1 MEKCDG
7 TQYHRPMEYK
17 LRRKIDAFLERWK
30 QDPDRLPLI
39 VKGARQIGKTT
50 SIEHFAENYRCF
62 VEINF
67 ITEPQYTKIFSSGY
81 SPENVIKEISLINPA
96 LRFVPNET
104 LILFDEMQ
112 ACPDCA
118 TCLKFFKQDG
128 RYDVICSG
136 SLLGIN
142 YEEVASVSVGFKE
155 DYEMHSLDFEEF
167 LWAKGYSQD
176 QIEGIYF
183 HMKELKPFSE
193 NEFDVWMGCFRE
205 YMITGGMPRVV
216 SRFIEQGN
224 YSGVLQEQVQIQ
236 KAYEEDILKY
246 ARGLDKSRIKN
257 VYTHI
262 PVFLAKENK
271 RYQITKVA
279 RGARNR
285 EYIGTIDRLV
295 DAGIVNVC
303 YNLEQPELP
312 LKGNYNPTEYKIY
325 YSDTGLLIASL
336 DEEAQVDLRQNKNFN
351 TYKGAIYE
359 NIVSDMLV
367 KQGYDLFYYRNEKST
382 LEMDFFIR
390 DADSL
395 VPVEVKA
402 NDSATVSLRN
412 LVEKDRYADIH
423 YGIKLCA
430 KNVGFNGEF
439 YTFPYFCTFLL
450 KRYMLERIGK
460 REG

>member
-1 MEKCDG
+1 
-7 TQYHRPMEYK
+7 MEYK

-39 VKGARQIGKTT
+39 VKGARQIGKTS

-142 YEEVASVSVGFKE
+142 YEEVTSVSVGFKE

-176 QIEGIYF
+176 QIEGIYS

-271 RYQITKVA
+271 RYQITKVS

-285 EYIGTIDRLV
+285 EYIGTIDWLV

>member
-1 MEKCDG
+1 
-7 TQYHRPMEYK
+7 MEYK

-39 VKGARQIGKTT
+39 VKGARQIGKTS

-142 YEEVASVSVGFKE
+142 YEEVTSVSVGFKE

-176 QIEGIYF
+176 QIEGIYS

-246 ARGLDKSRIKN
+246 ARGLDKARIKN

-271 RYQITKVA
+271 RYQITKVS

-285 EYIGTIDRLV
+285 EYIGTIDWLV

-367 KQGYDLFYYRNEKST
+367 KQGYDLYYYRNEKST

-402 NDSATVSLRN
+402 NDSATISLRN

>member
-1 MEKCDG
+1 MEKCDK
-7 TQYHRPMEYK
+7 QCYHKSMEYK
-17 LRRKIDAFLERWK
+17 LRRKIDEYLINWK
-30 QDPDRLPLI
+30 NNPDRMPLI
-39 VKGARQIGKTT
+39 IKGARQIGKTS
-50 SIEHFAENYRCF
+50 SIEHFAKNYKNF

-67 ITEPQYTKIFSSGY
+67 IDEPQYTKIFSSGY
-81 SPENVIKEISLINPA
+81 SPENVIKEISFINPA
-96 LRFVPNET
+96 FKFIPHET
-104 LILFDEMQ
+104 LILFDELQ

-118 TCLKFFKQDG
+118 TCLKFFKIDG

-142 YEEVASVSVGFKE
+142 YEEITSVSVGYKE

-167 LWAKGYSQD
+167 LWAKGYSQE
-176 QIEGIYF
+176 QIESIYS
-183 HMKELKPFSE
+183 HMKNIVPFSE
-193 NEFDVWMGCFRE
+193 NEFDVWMNCFKD

-216 SRFIEQGN
+216 NKFIEQN
-224 YSGVLQEQVQIQ
+224 NFSGILDEQVQIQ

-246 ARGLDKSRIKN
+246 AKGLDKAKIKN

-279 RGARNR
+279 TGARNR
-285 EYIGTIDRLV
+285 EYIGTIDWLK

-303 YNLEQPELP
+303 YNLELPELP
-312 LKGNYNPTEYKIY
+312 LKGKYNPTEYKIY
-325 YSDTGLLIASL
+325 YRDTGLLIASL

-351 TYKGAIYE
+351 AYKGAIYE
-359 NIVSDMLV
+359 NIVGDMLK
-367 KQGYDLFYYRNEKST
+367 KQGYELFYYKNEKAT
-382 LEMDFFIR
+382 VEMDFFIR

-402 NDSATVSLRN
+402 QDSATASLRN
-412 LVEKDRYADIH
+412 LIEKDKYSDIH

-430 KNVGFNGEF
+430 KNVGFNGKF

-450 KRYMLERIGK
+450 KRYMLDKISSEN
-460 REG
+460 

>member
-1 MEKCDG
+1 
-7 TQYHRPMEYK
+7 MEYK
-17 LRRKIDAFLERWK
+17 LRRKIDEYLINWK
-30 QDPDRLPLI
+30 NNPDRMPLI
-39 VKGARQIGKTT
+39 IKGARQIGKTS
-50 SIEHFAENYRCF
+50 SIEHFAKNYKNF

-67 ITEPQYTKIFSSGY
+67 IDEPQYTKIFSSGY
-81 SPENVIKEISLINPA
+81 SPENVIKEISFINPA
-96 LRFVPNET
+96 FKFIPHET
-104 LILFDEMQ
+104 LILFDELQ

-118 TCLKFFKQDG
+118 TCLKFFKIDG

-142 YEEVASVSVGFKE
+142 YEEITSVSVGYKE

-167 LWAKGYSQD
+167 LWAKGYSQE
-176 QIEGIYF
+176 QIESIYS
-183 HMKELKPFSE
+183 HMKNIESFSE
-193 NEFDVWMGCFRE
+193 NEFDVWMNCFKD

-216 SRFIEQGN
+216 NKFIEQN
-224 YSGVLQEQVQIQ
+224 NFSGILDEQIQIQ

-246 ARGLDKSRIKN
+246 AKGLDKAKIKN

-279 RGARNR
+279 TGARNR
-285 EYIGTIDRLV
+285 EYIGTIDWLKA
-295 DAGIVNVC
+295 AGIVNVC
-303 YNLEQPELP
+303 YNLELPELP

-325 YSDTGLLIASL
+325 YRDTGLLIASL

-359 NIVSDMLV
+359 NIVGDMLK
-367 KQGYDLFYYRNEKST
+367 KQGYELFYYKNEKAT
-382 LEMDFFIR
+382 VEMDFFIR

-402 NDSATVSLRN
+402 QDSATASLRN
-412 LVEKDRYADIH
+412 LIEKDKYSDIH

-430 KNVGFNGEF
+430 KNVGFNGKF

-450 KRYMLERIGK
+450 KRYMLDKISSEN
-460 REG
+460 

>member
-1 MEKCDG
+1 
-7 TQYHRPMEYK
+7 MEYK

-39 VKGARQIGKTT
+39 VKGARQIGKTS

-142 YEEVASVSVGFKE
+142 YEEVTSVSVGFKE

-176 QIEGIYF
+176 QIEGIYS

-193 NEFDVWMGCFRE
+193 NEFDVWMGCFKE

-246 ARGLDKSRIKN
+246 ARGLDKSRSKN

-271 RYQITKVA
+271 RYQITKVS

-285 EYIGTIDRLV
+285 EYIGTIDWLV

>member
-1 MEKCDG
+1 
-7 TQYHRPMEYK
+7 MEYK

-142 YEEVASVSVGFKE
+142 YEEVTSVSVGFKE

-167 LWAKGYSQD
+167 LWAKGYSQG

-271 RYQITKVA
+271 RYQITKVS

-285 EYIGTIDRLV
+285 EYIGTIDWLV

-367 KQGYDLFYYRNEKST
+367 KQDYDLFYYRNEKST

>member
-1 MEKCDG
+1 
-7 TQYHRPMEYK
+7 MEYK

-39 VKGARQIGKTT
+39 VKGARQIGKTS

-142 YEEVASVSVGFKE
+142 YEEVTSVSVGFKE

-176 QIEGIYF
+176 QIEGIYS

-246 ARGLDKSRIKN
+246 ARGLDKSRSKN

-271 RYQITKVA
+271 RYQITKVS

-285 EYIGTIDRLV
+285 EYIGTIDWLV

>member
-39 VKGARQIGKTT
+39 VKGARQIGKTS
-50 SIEHFAENYRCF
+50 SIEHFAENYKCF

-142 YEEVASVSVGFKE
+142 YEEVTSVSVGFKE

-176 QIEGIYF
+176 QIEGVYS

-271 RYQITKVA
+271 RYQITKVS

-285 EYIGTIDRLV
+285 EYIGTIDWLV

-460 REG
+460 RGG